1 MHAMSEAQEQPSTG
15 NDEPKRQQEGPL
27 NSGDV
32 TGLEGLAKLALV
44 PLIAEAPRPPVG
56 SALPRA
62 PRFGAPG
69 AATTERAC
77 THIHVYMR
85 AFGRVMEK
93 RRVLLPPDSTV
104 ASARTAFEQLSGSPL
119 SQEDTR
125 DEDGYL
131 IAGGE
136 LSQAISKFSSN
147 CNLNLNFTHGVTR
160 SLLQEPDVDASAGR
174 NVFV

>member
-1 MHAMSEAQEQPSTG
+1 MSEAQEQQSA
-15 NDEPKRQQEGPL
+15 DEPRRQQEGPL

-44 PLIAEAPRPPVG
+44 PLISEAPRPPVG

-69 AATTERAC
+69 AVASEQAC
-77 THIHVYMR
+77 AHIHVYMR

-93 RRVLLPPDSTV
+93 RRLLLPPDSTV
-104 ASARTAFEQLSGSPL
+104 FSARTAFEKLSGSPL
-119 SQEDTR
+119 SQEDIR

-131 IAGGE
+131 IAGAE
-136 LSQAISKFSSN
+136 LGQSLSKFSSN

-174 NVFV
+174 NIFV